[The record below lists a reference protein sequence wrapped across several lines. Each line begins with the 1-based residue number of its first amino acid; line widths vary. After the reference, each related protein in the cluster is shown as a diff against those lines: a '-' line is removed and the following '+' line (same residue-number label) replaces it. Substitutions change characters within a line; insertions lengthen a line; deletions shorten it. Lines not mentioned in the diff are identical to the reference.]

1 MNLALKDIRHNL
13 SRFLLTAIGLG
24 MLLMIVMGM
33 GGIYRGLI
41 RDAVLL
47 VENVGADIWVV
58 QHETRGPFAEIS
70 RIPRNLEDRL
80 KSVPGVASALA
91 FVTYAVQRE
100 YRGSPLRMQIQGLSW
115 PDDKGAWLPLIAGR
129 NIESAHYE
137 MVADQILGLRLGDNI
152 RLGKNTYTVV
162 GITKGM
168 ISMAGDG
175 LAFFTLFDAMDIE
188 YDYSGEA
195 IRIERQARRGRVAR
209 NEMGATLPSLI
220 ERARLPSSQLAPI
233 PLPSVSAVLVRLV
246 PGTNI
251 ADVLTKLS
259 GWSDVTAFTMA
270 EQEELLL
277 RGVVDR
283 VRRQYGLFR
292 ALLIVISAIIMALI
306 IYTLTLEKIHDI
318 AMLKLIG
325 ARNSMIFALILQQ
338 ALLLGVFGYVFG
350 FYVGKWIFPLFPRQ
364 VLLTSDDLIYLAII
378 VFVISIS
385 SSGLGIWKALSVDP
399 NEVVS

>member
-13 SRFLLTAIGLG
+13 SRFSLTAIGVG

-33 GGIYRGLI
+33 GGIYQGLI
-41 RDAVLL
+41 RDAILL
-47 VENVGADIWVV
+47 VENMGADIWVV

-175 LAFFTLFDAMDIE
+175 LAFFTLFDALDIQ
-188 YDYSGEA
+188 YDSPGEA
-195 IRIERQARRGRVAR
+195 IRIEREARRGRVAR
-209 NEMGATLPSLI
+209 QDIGATLPSLI
-220 ERARLPSSQLAPI
+220 ERAQLPSSQLAAI
-233 PLPSVSAVLVRLV
+233 PLPSVSAILVRLV
-246 PGTNI
+246 PGTSVT
-251 ADVLTKLS
+251 DVLTKIS
-259 GWSDVTAFTMA
+259 GWTDVTAFTMR

-283 VRRQYGLFR
+283 ARRQLGLFR

-325 ARNSMIFALILQQ
+325 ARNSVILALILQQ
-338 ALLLGVFGYVFG
+338 ALLLGLLGYVFA
-350 FYVGKWIFPLFPRQ
+350 FYVGKLVFPFFPRQ
-364 VLLTSDDLIYLAII
+364 VLITTDDLIFLA
-378 VFVISIS
+378 VVVLVISIFS
-385 SSGLGIWKALSVDP
+385 SALGIWKALSVDP

>member
-1 MNLALKDIRHNL
+1 
-13 SRFLLTAIGLG
+13 

-33 GGIYRGLI
+33 GGIYQGLI
-41 RDAVLL
+41 RDAILL
-47 VENVGADIWVV
+47 VENMGADIWVV

-175 LAFFTLFDAMDIE
+175 LAFFTLFDALDIQ
-188 YDYSGEA
+188 YDSPGEA
-195 IRIERQARRGRVAR
+195 IRIEREARRGRVAR
-209 NEMGATLPSLI
+209 QDIGATLPSLI
-220 ERARLPSSQLAPI
+220 ERAQLPSSQLAAI
-233 PLPSVSAVLVRLV
+233 PLPSVSAILVRLV
-246 PGTNI
+246 PGTSVT
-251 ADVLTKLS
+251 DVLTKIS
-259 GWSDVTAFTMA
+259 GWTDVTAFTMR

-283 VRRQYGLFR
+283 ARRQLGLFR

-325 ARNSMIFALILQQ
+325 ARNSVILALILQQ
-338 ALLLGVFGYVFG
+338 ALLLGLLGYVFA
-350 FYVGKWIFPLFPRQ
+350 FYVGKLVFPFFPRQ
-364 VLLTSDDLIYLAII
+364 VLITTDDLIFLA
-378 VFVISIS
+378 VVVLVISIFS
-385 SSGLGIWKALSVDP
+385 SALGIWKALSVDP

>member
-1 MNLALKDIRHNL
+1 
-13 SRFLLTAIGLG
+13 
-24 MLLMIVMGM
+24 MIVMGM
-33 GGIYRGLI
+33 GGIYQGLI
-41 RDAVLL
+41 RDAILL
-47 VENVGADIWVV
+47 VENMGADIWVV

-175 LAFFTLFDAMDIE
+175 LAFFTLFDALDIQ
-188 YDYSGEA
+188 YDSPGEA
-195 IRIERQARRGRVAR
+195 IRIEREARRGRVAR
-209 NEMGATLPSLI
+209 QDIGATLPSLI
-220 ERARLPSSQLAPI
+220 ERAQLPSSQLAAI
-233 PLPSVSAVLVRLV
+233 PLPSVSAILVRLV
-246 PGTNI
+246 PGTSVT
-251 ADVLTKLS
+251 DVLTKIS
-259 GWSDVTAFTMA
+259 GWTDVTAFTMR

-283 VRRQYGLFR
+283 ARRQLGLFR

-325 ARNSMIFALILQQ
+325 ARNSVILALILQQ
-338 ALLLGVFGYVFG
+338 ALLLGLLGYVFA
-350 FYVGKWIFPLFPRQ
+350 FYVGKLVFPFFPRQ
-364 VLLTSDDLIYLAII
+364 VLITTDDLIFLA
-378 VFVISIS
+378 VVVLVISIFS
-385 SSGLGIWKALSVDP
+385 SALGIWKALSVDP